1 MLVNTAREMPILYFR
16 ILGGISQHCLPAIEA
31 LESSW
36 LRLKKQ
42 TDRVRYRQET
52 KKDLIL
58 RLSYRD
64 STDSQLSMQFG
75 IHNLSVK
82 TIQKQPPRGVS
93 RKRRSENMQQ
103 IYMRTPMP
111 KCDYNKVALQL
122 YCNRTLAWVFSCKFA
137 AYFQNTFS

>member
-103 IYMRTPMP
+103 IYRRTPMS
-111 KCDYNKVALQL
+111 KCDFNKVAKQL
-122 YCNRTLAWVFSCKFA
+122 Y
-137 AYFQNTFS
+137 

>member
-1 MLVNTAREMPILYFR
+1 MLYFR

-64 STDSQLSMQFG
+64 STDSQLSM
-75 IHNLSVK
+75 
-82 TIQKQPPRGVS
+82 
-93 RKRRSENMQQ
+93 
-103 IYMRTPMP
+103 
-111 KCDYNKVALQL
+111 
-122 YCNRTLAWVFSCKFA
+122 
-137 AYFQNTFS
+137 